1 MTNAIR
7 TNFFAYSAA
16 PVALASC
23 KCTIEVRIQTVLRK
37 RRLEGSSGS
46 FMYFDHDQLHSYPL
60 RFYMAVSILNFTC
73 NQMFPFDGHLL
84 ATSPQQTTKLQMN
97 LTLTSIN

>member
-46 FMYFDHDQLHSYPL
+46 FMYFDLDTCFERACCKIRAGGPTSDT
-60 RFYMAVSILNFTC
+60 VSMDNRNTEYENGNFR
-73 NQMFPFDGHLL
+73 Q
-84 ATSPQQTTKLQMN
+84 ATY
-97 LTLTSIN
+97 

>member
-37 RRLEGSSGS
+37 RRLEGSRVVSCILTWTRVLNVHAVKLELEGRHLILFQWITEIQS
-46 FMYFDHDQLHSYPL
+46 TRMAIFARLPISIQL
-60 RFYMAVSILNFTC
+60 
-73 NQMFPFDGHLL
+73 DW
-84 ATSPQQTTKLQMN
+84 N
-97 LTLTSIN
+97 L